1 MYLLFV
7 KDAYIIIQS
16 TLLVLPM
23 CDFPV
28 EETDCLFVVN
38 ILKDWVSDGWLVVM
52 FVDCLLVVVGL
63 RVNNDE

>member
-16 TLLVLPM
+16 TLNVLPM

-28 EETDCLFVVN
+28 EKTDCLFVVN